1 MTTVPM
7 PSVVDPPCVIDDLPA
22 DQYHADPVPGGSLSS
37 TGARLLLPPSCPA
50 KYRWWADNPQP
61 PKRHFD
67 FGHAAHGEV
76 LGAGDPVRIIDAADY
91 KTKAAQEQKKA
102 AYADGEIPLLPW
114 EWQQV
119 EDMAAAIRAHPVAGG
134 LFDPATGRPEVSLF
148 WRDDVFG
155 VNCRARL
162 DWLINEPIPI
172 RGKPHMVIPDYK
184 TCNQADPES
193 LSKSMHQ
200 FGYHAQNDWYKT
212 GLLASGLADEA
223 APPLPLLV
231 AQEKEPPYLIT
242 IVQPDEAAMRI
253 AATRNRKALD
263 VYAECQ
269 ATGVWPG
276 YAADVVQLP
285 LPGYAEFA
293 HEQAVQAGDF
303 DIDWQLPIP
312 TAQGAHA

>member
-1 MTTVPM
+1 MTAT
-7 PSVVDPPCVIDDLPA
+7 DPPAVEVGRWYTDLPA
-22 DQYHADPVPGGSLSS
+22 DAYHADPIPGGSLSS

-76 LGAGDPVRIIDAADY
+76 LGVGDPVRILDYPDY
-91 KTKAAQEQKKA
+91 KTKAAQQEKKD

-114 EWQQV
+114 EWEKVQA
-119 EDMAAAIRAHPVAGG
+119 MAAVIRAHPVAGA
-134 LFDPATGRPEVSLF
+134 LFDPATGTPEVSLF
-148 WRDDVFG
+148 WRDAVFG

-172 RGKPHMVIPDYK
+172 QGKPRIVIPDYK
-184 TCNQADPES
+184 TCNRADPES
-193 LSKSMHQ
+193 LGRSMHEY
-200 FGYHAQNDWYKT
+200 GYHQQNDWYKT
-212 GLLASGLADEA
+212 GLLASGMADEA

-242 IVQPDEAAMRI
+242 IVQPDAVAMRV

-263 VYAECQ
+263 VYAGC
-269 ATGVWPG
+269 AAAGVWPG
-276 YAADVVQLP
+276 YADDVVQLP
-285 LPGYAEFA
+285 LPGYAEFQ
-293 HEQAVQAGDF
+293 HDQAVQAGDF

-312 TAQGAHA
+312 TVRGASA